1 MTATDRFGQGRR
13 PARGRERP
21 QLLKRARIPLIA
33 IAVLCS
39 SADQLHAQ
47 KGFGFEAFAGYTG
60 LTGEYGSVLDGG
72 VFAEGNGYYQT
83 GHIRF
88 GSGINVASLDVADP
102 IEIESWAQV
111 ELHAYVAYFLA
122 RQAAKVKPYVQ
133 GRVGWVRFTPED
145 HRVEEGVSIEGLLAQ
160 EEEGENTSP
169 RVNGVDVG
177 GVAGLEY
184 SLSRRVSLDLS
195 ALFTYITTQKVENLP
210 ETAEPPQSGGFW
222 SVRFGVRWSI

>member
-1 MTATDRFGQGRR
+1 MATEFPSDYGG
-13 PARGRERP
+13 GND
-21 QLLKRARIPLIA
+21 LLKIARVSLIA
-33 IAVLCS
+33 AAAL
-39 SADQLHAQ
+39 ALGAGPLQAQ

-83 GHIRF
+83 GHIRI
-88 GSGINVASLDVADP
+88 GSGINVASLDVAEP

-122 RQAAKVKPYVQ
+122 KQAAKVKPYVQ

-145 HRVEEGVSIEGLLAQ
+145 HRVEEGVSIEDLLAQ
-160 EEEGENTSP
+160 EEEPEEGENTSP
-169 RVNGVDVG
+169 RVTGFDVG

-184 SLSRRVSLDLS
+184 SLSRRVALDLS
-195 ALFTYITTQKVENLP
+195 ALFTYISTEKVENLP
-210 ETAEPPQSGGFW
+210 ETAVPPQSGGLW